1 MQKGAGLL
9 PKSASRNSRG
19 SDVKRRF
26 SVVPLLAGCLLV
38 GPVQAGERSTLQDRC
53 WSPAL
58 LSGSP
63 DEKKI
68 TKGIRTFDAPLPAM
82 SLSPFAPIPTEWRG
96 AIRRVKLPAG
106 KKLVALT
113 FDMCETPGQVTG
125 YDAALVDYLRAN
137 GIKATFFSGGK
148 WMRSH
153 AERTQQLMADPLFEM
168 ANHAEAHRNLRLL
181 TGNTLNEEIEGPQRS
196 YEVQRAQLAARQCVR
211 GDEGLAAIPLR
222 LGLFRFPFGACN
234 QAALDAVN
242 DAGLLAIQWDLS
254 LGDPVPAQSAQAI
267 ADQMLKAKPG
277 SIVIGHSNGRGFN
290 TADALAIAIPQ
301 MKAKGYEFVTVSEL
315 LAQGTPEI
323 SATCYNTRPGD
334 TDKYDTFFKPRPAKI
349 EHKPAETTDEPD
361 APAR

>member
-1 MQKGAGLL
+1 MRKGERHL
-9 PKSASRNSRG
+9 PRSASRSSRG
-19 SDVKRRF
+19 SDVRF
-26 SVVPLLAGCLLV
+26 FRGFSFLVIALLAGSA
-38 GPVQAGERSTLQDRC
+38 QASDRSQLRDRC

-58 LSGSP
+58 LSGTL

-68 TKGIRTFDAPLPAM
+68 SKGIRTFDAPLPAM
-82 SLSPFAPIPTEWRG
+82 TLAPFAPVPKEWRG
-96 AIRRVKLPAG
+96 AIRRVKLPPG

-125 YDAALVDYLRAN
+125 YDAALVDYLRSN
-137 GIKATFFSGGK
+137 GIRATFFSGGK

-181 TGNTLNEEIEGPQRS
+181 TGNALIEEIEGPQRS
-196 YEVQRAQLAARQCVR
+196 YEVQRAALGARACVK
-211 GDEGLAAIPLR
+211 GDASFASIPPR
-222 LGLFRFPFGACN
+222 MGLFRFPFGACN

-254 LGDPVPAQSAQAI
+254 TGDPVPAQSAQAI
-267 ADQMLKAKPG
+267 ADAMLRAKPG
-277 SIVIGHSNGRGFN
+277 AIIIGHSNGRGFN
-290 TADALAIAIPQ
+290 TAEALAIAIPQ
-301 MKAKGYEFVTVSEL
+301 MKAKGYDFVTVSEL

-323 SATCYNTRPGD
+323 SATCYDTRPGD
-334 TDKYDTFFKPRPAKI
+334 TDKYDTFFKPRPAQV
-349 EHKPAETTDEPD
+349 EHKPAEKTDESI